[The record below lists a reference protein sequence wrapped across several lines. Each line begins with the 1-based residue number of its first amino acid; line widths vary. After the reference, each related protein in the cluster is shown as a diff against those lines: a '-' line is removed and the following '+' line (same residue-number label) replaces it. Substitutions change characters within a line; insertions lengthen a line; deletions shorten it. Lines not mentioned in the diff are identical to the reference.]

1 MFSKDTPKGL
11 IVNRLRELRKQKNMS
26 QEDLRKCLNVAQ
38 PTLSG
43 WESGKHQIDD
53 ANKIKLAKFFNVS
66 VDYLLCLTDDPQK
79 SVQEFNYHEKQLLD
93 AYWNL
98 NDEGRLELLQYADYL
113 LGLEKYKRK
122 NFAG

>member
-1 MFSKDTPKGL
+1 M
-11 IVNRLRELRKQKNMS
+11 NRLRELRKQKNMS

-53 ANKIKLAKFFNVS
+53 ANKIKLANFFNVS
-66 VDYLLCLTDDPQK
+66 VDYLLCLTDDPHKNIQDLN
-79 SVQEFNYHEKQLLD
+79 SQEKQLLE

-98 NDEGRLELLQYADYL
+98 NEEGRSALLVYADFL
-113 LGLEKYKRK
+113 LGLEQYKEK